1 MQLNPAKSEVLFV
14 ATHGQSLKF
23 TGSNGLSIARARL
36 DFASSVRSLGVL
48 LDTRLSFNEHVTKLC
63 QACNYHIRS
72 LKHIRPMLTDSVALS
87 VAGSIVNSRLDY
99 CNALLYGTSE
109 RNISKLQRVQNAV
122 ARAVDCR
129 PRRAHM
135 RPVLAKFHWLPIRER
150 LHYKMALL
158 AYQGR
163 VGLLPRYLSTLLSDY
178 KPART
183 LRSGFGA
190 PLLQTRRVR
199 NELARRSFG
208 VAVPAVWNALPPAL
222 RLAPSLDTFKAGLKS
237 NLFREAF
244 YYLL

>member
-1 MQLNPAKSEVLFV
+1 
-14 ATHGQSLKF
+14 
-23 TGSNGLSIARARL
+23 
-36 DFASSVRSLGVL
+36 
-48 LDTRLSFNEHVTKLC
+48 
-63 QACNYHIRS
+63 
-72 LKHIRPMLTDSVALS
+72 MLTDSVALS

-178 KPART
+178 KPA
-183 LRSGFGA
+183 
-190 PLLQTRRVR
+190 
-199 NELARRSFG
+199 
-208 VAVPAVWNALPPAL
+208 
-222 RLAPSLDTFKAGLKS
+222 
-237 NLFREAF
+237 
-244 YYLL
+244 

>member
-1 MQLNPAKSEVLFV
+1 
-14 ATHGQSLKF
+14 
-23 TGSNGLSIARARL
+23 
-36 DFASSVRSLGVL
+36 
-48 LDTRLSFNEHVTKLC
+48 
-63 QACNYHIRS
+63 
-72 LKHIRPMLTDSVALS
+72 
-87 VAGSIVNSRLDY
+87 
-99 CNALLYGTSE
+99 
-109 RNISKLQRVQNAV
+109 
-122 ARAVDCR
+122 
-129 PRRAHM
+129 M

-150 LHYKMALL
+150 LHSKMALL

-208 VAVPAVWNALPPAL
+208 VAVPVVWNALPPAL

-244 YYLL
+244 HDLL